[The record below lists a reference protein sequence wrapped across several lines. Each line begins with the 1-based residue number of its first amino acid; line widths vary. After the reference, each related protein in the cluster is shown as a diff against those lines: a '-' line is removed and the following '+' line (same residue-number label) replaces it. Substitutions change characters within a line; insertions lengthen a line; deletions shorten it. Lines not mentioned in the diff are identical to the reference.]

1 MLSRKIPLKSLAD
14 NALAVMGA
22 DSLHNYDFEKLR
34 YALTEIIDDFINRRL
49 PLRRVVLVASLL
61 KDCHVEIKDQNRLN
75 KQILNEQ
82 KSDGGWI
89 DCEDSTWSLFCLLGL
104 KEYDE
109 KILKGQFWLENE
121 KCENEG
127 WGFCKRDRPCIPIT
141 AQVLYFLSILF
152 SNSEAVVW
160 FENEWKKDFNS
171 PINLNYKAAW
181 YLLAYNK
188 VHDKINLSSELFA
201 STIEYLINEQRI
213 DGSWGPWRNHPA
225 PGDCFITGICMA
237 ALSLS
242 FPIIKE
248 KKIIPSLISGIRWVK
263 SIQLENGLFP
273 THYIEEGSAWIF
285 FGWSKTLVAMQG
297 DST

>member
-34 YALTEIIDDFINRRL
+34 YALTEIIDDFLNRRL

-75 KQILNEQ
+75 KQILSEQ

-109 KILKGQFWLENE
+109 KILKGQLWLENE

-141 AQVLYFLSILF
+141 AQVLYFLSILYNHPLA
-152 SNSEAVVW
+152 SLLSPCQ
-160 FENEWKKDFNS
+160 KDRQQAYQRQRSKLS
-171 PINLNYKAAW
+171 PTQRYQSRQGLAAE
-181 YLLAYNK
+181 LAGPSFPRYP
-188 VHDKINLSSELFA
+188 DLSSRHL
-201 STIEYLINEQRI
+201 
-213 DGSWGPWRNHPA
+213 
-225 PGDCFITGICMA
+225 
-237 ALSLS
+237 
-242 FPIIKE
+242 
-248 KKIIPSLISGIRWVK
+248 
-263 SIQLENGLFP
+263 
-273 THYIEEGSAWIF
+273 
-285 FGWSKTLVAMQG
+285 
-297 DST
+297 